1 MVKWISL
8 VPPDQLARYADRAAA
23 QAPFTP
29 HDFGDELAD
38 SPEIAAEIDRRAFH
52 RTAEVLLEVGRALC
66 GFSTH
71 SAAVAHALG
80 LNAQDESGSLAAIGA
95 RLGVSKQ
102 AVAKRIVA
110 LRENFSTELYGPARQ
125 PKLRR
130 PTIPGRWLTRP
141 ELRREFLMEAQT
153 ATNLGCRT
161 AREEKGNHLFWD
173 GDDLR
178 RLLNERAERDAAR
191 RWEDTQ
197 RKQRWDTLP
206 ETENLKPDK
215 K

>member
-1 MVKWISL
+1 MPKWIQT
-8 VPPDQLARYADRAAA
+8 VPPDRLARYADRAAA

-52 RTAEVLLEVGRALC
+52 RCAEVLLEVGRALC

-102 AVAKRIVA
+102 AVAKRIVV
-110 LRENFSTELYGPARQ
+110 LRENFSTALYSPSHQ

-130 PTIPGRWLTRP
+130 PTIPGRWLSRP

-153 ATNLGCRT
+153 AMNMGCRT
-161 AREEKGNHLFWD
+161 TREEKGNHIFWD

-191 RWEDTQ
+191 RWENTQ
-197 RKQRWDTLP
+197 RKQHWDTLP
-206 ETENLKPDK
+206 ETETRPESK
-215 K
+215 